1 MEGKRALILLAFYS
15 ALFSIFAVLTVAYSL
30 NLIYLIGDERQNL
43 SLFLGLILG
52 SFIYSLLGSVKKV
65 LIPGILLAA
74 LSVSIAAYMIFSK
87 SMVIDNL
94 ELFISSFFITS
105 PLMPMNAYFS
115 RYREKFTVR
124 LSFSIL
130 TTAFFLVIIAAF
142 AIVYMYSN
150 QTILPLGISVFA
162 YTSIAL
168 SFLLTWRGRKKVNQ

>member
-1 MEGKRALILLAFYS
+1 MEGKKGLILLAFYS

-43 SLFLGLILG
+43 PLFLGLILG
-52 SFIYSLLGSVKKV
+52 SLIFSLLASVKRV
-65 LIPGILLAA
+65 LIPDILVAA
-74 LSVSIAAYMIFSK
+74 LSVSVAAYLIFSK

-94 ELFISSFFITS
+94 ELFISSFLITS
-105 PLMPMNAYFS
+105 PLMPVNAYFI

-130 TTAFFLVIIAAF
+130 TTAFFLIIIAAF
-142 AIVYMYSN
+142 AIFYMYSN

-168 SFLLTWRGRKKVNQ
+168 SLLLIYRRLEKVNQ

>member
-1 MEGKRALILLAFYS
+1 MEGRGALILLAFYS

-43 SLFLGLILG
+43 PLFMGLIFG
-52 SFIYSLLGSVKKV
+52 SLVFSLLASVKRV

-74 LSVSIAAYMIFSK
+74 LLVSVTAYLIFSK

-105 PLMPMNAYFS
+105 PLMPVIAYFS
-115 RYREKFTVR
+115 GHREKFTVR
-124 LSFSIL
+124 LYFSIL
-130 TTAFFLVIIAAF
+130 SMTFFLIIISAF
-142 AIVYMYSN
+142 AIFYMYSN

-168 SFLLTWRGRKKVNQ
+168 SLLLIYRRLEKVNK